1 MLGQV
6 GYGVDLPKSW
16 LTMEKVEGE
25 IEIYALAKFLLRRI
39 LLHDVVDVKG
49 NII

>member
-1 MLGQV
+1 
-6 GYGVDLPKSW
+6 
-16 LTMEKVEGE
+16 MEKVERE
-25 IEIYALAKFLLRRI
+25 IKIYALAKFLLRGI